1 MSAALA
7 IEIDI
12 GAAIVAVRGGQPVIL
27 VSDDALPALP
37 SGPFDPRVHR
47 TFEQALRQWSRE
59 QAGLQL
65 GYVEQL
71 YTFGD
76 RGRHSLFGESGV
88 GSEGGKGGGAH
99 TVSVGYLALTR
110 PEGESGA
117 AWRSWYDLFPWEDWR
132 GGRPPVMDRVL
143 TRLCSWAGGI
153 PARRARIAL
162 NFPGDEA
169 AFDEERALDRYE
181 LLYEAGA
188 VPEAQR
194 DGRAGAGDTVPGAPM
209 RHDHRRI
216 AATAIAR
223 LRAKLRYRPVI
234 FELVPESFTLTELQH
249 AAEAIAGRTLHKGN
263 FRRLIDRTGLVE
275 PTGQQTPGTGGRPA
289 ALYRFR
295 RAIVRERPA
304 TGIGPGRR

>member
-1 MSAALA
+1 MPL
-7 IEIDI
+7 EIDI
-12 GAAIVAVRGGQPVIL
+12 GAAIVAVREGRPAIL
-27 VSDDALPALP
+27 ASGDALP

-59 QAGLQL
+59 QTGLQL

-76 RGRHSLFGESGV
+76 RGRHSLEGSDEAGEGPHV
-88 GSEGGKGGGAH
+88 
-99 TVSVGYLALTR
+99 VSVGYLALAR
-110 PEGESGA
+110 PEGERGA
-117 AWRSWYDLFPWEDWR
+117 AWRDWYDLFPWEDWR
-132 GGRPPVMDRVL
+132 SGRPAVMDRIAAHL
-143 TRLCSWAGGI
+143 RAWAGDT
-153 PARRARIAL
+153 PARCARVAL
-162 NFPGDEA
+162 NFPTEEA

-188 VPEAQR
+188 VPEALR
-194 DGRAGAGDTVPGAPM
+194 DGRAGSGSTVPGIPM

-216 AATAIAR
+216 VATAITR

-234 FELVPESFTLTELQH
+234 FELVPEQFTLTELQH

-263 FRRLIDRTGLVE
+263 FRRLMDRAGLVE
-275 PTGQQTPGTGGRPA
+275 PTGRQTPGTGGRPA